1 MADEDDDAQA
11 QLGEQDGEEREL
23 GTDSGGAEGQDT
35 TGGNEDSEIS
45 TQRTDA
51 DEDEGTSPSRTS
63 AKPADE
69 PRRNER
75 YQRLANENRDYK
87 DRLDRL
93 ERERELERQQ
103 WQRQQQSYAEQ
114 QERERIALMTP
125 EERNEYRFTQYQRN
139 TDTRM
144 QQAEIRMAMQ
154 MDKANYDAQAMND
167 PIYRRMAPEV
177 ERVFQEQLRRGQPVE
192 RQIILENL
200 LGKQALNGRAA
211 KTGSAR
217 QQARRRVE
225 NERVA
230 PAAGKSS
237 ATQTRKLSTAEE
249 RLKDVLI

>member
-51 DEDEGTSPSRTS
+51 DEDEGAPPPRG
-63 AKPADE
+63 AREPEAE
-69 PRRNER
+69 PRGGR
-75 YQRLANENRDYK
+75 YQRLANENREYRE
-87 DRLDRL
+87 RLDRL

-144 QQAEIRMAMQ
+144 QQAEIRMTMQ
-154 MDKANYDAQAMND
+154 MDKSNYDAQAMND

-200 LGKQALNGRAA
+200 LGKQA
-211 KTGSAR
+211 
-217 QQARRRVE
+217 
-225 NERVA
+225 
-230 PAAGKSS
+230 
-237 ATQTRKLSTAEE
+237 
-249 RLKDVLI
+249 